1 MEYKDTEGKK
11 NAQCWTKYFSSL
23 QSLSDPIVLY
33 FISVRKASAGEQKA
47 AFAMETG
54 IPDKRSENTVW
65 KGDCLLAQ
73 TKLAESFIRLKK

>member
-1 MEYKDTEGKK
+1 MEGEK
-11 NAQCWTKYFSSL
+11 NAQYWTKYFSSL
-23 QSLSDPIVLY
+23 QSLSDSTVLL
-33 FISVRKASAGEQKA
+33 FAPVCKASAGEQKA

-73 TKLAESFIRLKK
+73 TKLAESIIRLKK